1 VVENCDPTINI
12 IITYLLLLMK
22 ISIIAIVLNFLYAIT
37 AVDAVKTGTLKT
49 DAVKLEYNL
58 KVGDVYEMQQQTN
71 QNIKQ
76 TIMGMDQNG
85 TSEYSGTMLMK
96 VKSTTSDNSEL
107 ETQFVKLRNSSK
119 TLMGDNTM
127 DSEGDQENPQNKVF
141 KSMMNKTFT
150 IILKKDGTIEKVSGT
165 ENLWADVDKL
175 GLEEATVK
183 AMREAMEQ
191 FMSESSLR
199 KSLGQSMVR
208 YSDKKEKV
216 GDTWTSKSDFP
227 MDFPIEI
234 NNVWK
239 LSSHSGS
246 TATVDANGVYTT
258 IDADRIVT
266 LPGGFKAKVNL
277 AGTQI
282 VNAVVKD
289 KSGWSDLT
297 SIQSNLKGKM
307 ILQAG
312 GMIPTDMEI
321 PMEITTKTSY
331 TMVKK

>member
-1 VVENCDPTINI
+1 
-12 IITYLLLLMK
+12 MK
-22 ISIIAIVLNFLYAIT
+22 ISIIAIALNFLYAF
-37 AVDAVKTGTLKT
+37 TLPA

-58 KVGDVYEMQQQTN
+58 KVGDVYEMQQMTN

-76 TIMGMDQNG
+76 SIMGMDQNG

-96 VKSTTSDNSEL
+96 VKSTTPDQSEL

-119 TLMGDNTM
+119 TLMGENTM
-127 DSEGDQENPQNKVF
+127 DSEGSQDNPQNKVF

-150 IILKKDGTIEKVSGT
+150 IILKKNGAIEKVSGT
-165 ENLWADVDKL
+165 ENLWSDVDKL
-175 GLEEATVK
+175 GLDDATVK
-183 AMREAMEQ
+183 LMKEAMGQ

-199 KSLGQSMVR
+199 KSLSQSLVR
-208 YSDKKEKV
+208 YADKKVKV
-216 GDTWTSKSDFP
+216 GETWTSKSDFP

-239 LSSHSGS
+239 LTSHSGS
-246 TATVDANGVYTT
+246 TATVDASGVYST

-266 LPGGFKAKVNL
+266 LPGGFKAKVDL
-277 AGTQI
+277 TGTQT

-297 SIQSNLKGKM
+297 SIQSSLKGKM

>member
-1 VVENCDPTINI
+1 
-12 IITYLLLLMK
+12 MK
-22 ISIIAIVLNFLYAIT
+22 ISIIAIVLNFLYAF
-37 AVDAVKTGTLKT
+37 TLPA

-58 KVGDVYEMQQQTN
+58 KVGDVYELQQQTN
-71 QNIKQ
+71 QTIKQ
-76 TIMGMDQNG
+76 TIMGMAQDG

-96 VKSTTSDNSEL
+96 VKSTTSDRSDL
-107 ETQFVKLRNSSK
+107 ETQFLKLRNSSK
-119 TLMGDNTM
+119 TLMGENTM

-150 IILKKDGTIEKVSGT
+150 ITLKKDGAIEKVSGT
-165 ENLWADVDKL
+165 ENLWSDVDKL
-175 GLEEATVK
+175 GLDDATVK
-183 AMREAMEQ
+183 AMKEAMGQ

-199 KSLGQSMVR
+199 KSLGQSLVR
-208 YSDKKEKV
+208 YSDKKVKV
-216 GDTWTSKSDFP
+216 GETWTSKSDFP

-239 LSSHSGS
+239 LSSHSGT
-246 TATVDANGVYTT
+246 TATVDASGVYTT

-277 AGTQI
+277 TGTQT
-282 VNAVVKD
+282 VNAVIKD

-312 GMIPTDMEI
+312 GMIPTEMEI
-321 PMEITTKTSY
+321 PMEIATKTSY
-331 TMVKK
+331 TTVKK